1 MRHLC
6 GICAAK
12 DKTDLAV
19 LHGNAVTL
27 HLRGFYVITK
37 VKTNLSFLQILVVD
51 CCPEWEWMTRLR
63 NLHGIAVILQRILR
77 GKGQTSNSIFLIVWD
92 GLNTSR
98 IWRNPDV
105 ISTVYI
111 SRFAL
116 RQRCSNGAVW
126 MIDCSNR
133 EIWNYICGKYQ
144 ITFVRNMK
152 LYLWNY
158 QKNGAVWMIDCSKNE
173 IWNYIC
179 DKYQSACRNLIMPI
193 LCQQFWTHA
202 LTFNSNSGYNPI
214 PLLKCTILH
223 SLREIKK

>member
-12 DKTDLAV
+12 DKTDLDF

-37 VKTNLSFLQILVVD
+37 VKTNFSFLQILVVD

-116 RQRCSNGAVW
+116 SQLCSNGAVW

-158 QKNGAVWMIDCSKNE
+158 QKKMEQCEWLIAQRMKYEITFVTNIRVLAE
-173 IWNYIC
+173 IWSCPFCVSSFGHMHSRSI
-179 DKYQSACRNLIMPI
+179 PI
-193 LCQQFWTHA
+193 LDIIQFHCWSAQFCTH
-202 LTFNSNSGYNPI
+202 YE
-214 PLLKCTILH
+214 K
-223 SLREIKK
+223 

>member
-1 MRHLC
+1 MLFRNWSPAFWCIYVSFVRHLC

-12 DKTDLAV
+12 DKTDLDF

-158 QKNGAVWMIDCSKNE
+158 QKKWSSVNDWLLKEWNMKLHLWQISECLPKFDHAHSVSAVLDTCTHV
-173 IWNYIC
+173 
-179 DKYQSACRNLIMPI
+179 QF
-193 LCQQFWTHA
+193 QFW
-202 LTFNSNSGYNPI
+202 I
-214 PLLKCTILH
+214 
-223 SLREIKK
+223 